1 MSHKLRT
8 QCISSIKKKTEKKKK
23 ESNRDLKDHDEIK
36 LSLVAFAVA
45 VQSLSCVQPLVIPST
60 AAHPASLSFT
70 VPIESVKPSNHLILC
85 HLIHLLPTLFPRMRF
100 FSNES
105 ALCIRWQK
113 YWSFSFITSPSDEY
127 SRLIS
132 FRIDWFVFLAVQGT
146 LKSTKKNFF

>member
-1 MSHKLRT
+1 MSELLGCDGCSESECVCFTPYLALLCSVAKSCWALCDPMDCSTPGFLVLHYLPEFA
-8 QCISSIKKKTEKKKK
+8 QIISIK
-23 ESNRDLKDHDEIK
+23 LMI
-36 LSLVAFAVA
+36 
-45 VQSLSCVQPLVIPST
+45 
-60 AAHPASLSFT
+60 
-70 VPIESVKPSNHLILC
+70 PSNHLILC